1 MMITKSA
8 SGSWSQLVRL
18 SRCFSWAGK
27 STHRK
32 DETKN
37 EYQSKN
43 QDPTILIGLES
54 NPKKVN
60 FMTPKHNA
68 HIKRREKLFQHWS
81 EKETGAD
88 DLEEDIT
95 DFVIS
100 LDEDQLKAYG
110 KIYDLSEQDLQ
121 YLKIVI
127 EEAGASKFNA
137 QNIKEILLIFG
148 KMTDL
153 KHIPTDHIMR
163 IAKWAG
169 TSIARKLNFYFTR
182 NTFMRFYYELVNR
195 KALPLVVGNVQA
207 LLTMEFIHLE
217 FDPIESD
224 VSCDKLLEQHP
235 KLLKVLAKKFSEL
248 FYDESRGKQVLNP
261 NKFYQ
266 FMDMVVCMSNLNIY
280 RFEAFQTAKLLLW
293 YAMEHAPNRQDIH
306 SCIAVK
312 ATNFYWAF
320 IRVRVPDTQ
329 FTSKLLLFY
338 THRYLHRNNRRKF
351 NLLHCLTLELTLMKE
366 HFKMS
371 PEAIAPVV
379 EGVKVLLQHLRA
391 EVLDPQSRT
400 IFNAKNSIMYVQIM
414 LNLFPELGPLFRG
427 HKELIDYEPLP
438 DNPFREFF
446 YDMTDNLVTYL
457 WVSQAALSCKKGR
470 GHPHLLIFQAGDGI
484 FHIAREGN
492 YRQLLLYQNKIAE
505 QLKTVPGVHK
515 LASDMVFGVYEADI
529 VINDDYVVEVDSLL
543 HFVYCQRKLP
553 VIGYFLKQYHLRLM
567 GFKNVMSI
575 GWHDKILQERV
586 YNHHTEFFNEVVAQL
601 LSGKKR

>member
-8 SGSWSQLVRL
+8 SGSWSQLARVC
-18 SRCFSWAGK
+18 RCFAWAGK
-27 STHRK
+27 SSDPKH
-32 DETKN
+32 ETKN
-37 EYQSKN
+37 DYQSKN
-43 QDPTILIGLES
+43 KDPTILIGSES

-68 HIKRREKLFQHWS
+68 QIKRREKHFQHWS
-81 EKETGAD
+81 EKETGTD
-88 DLEEDIT
+88 DLEEDIS

-110 KIYDLSEQDLQ
+110 KIYDLSAQDLQ

-127 EEAGASKFNA
+127 EEVGASKFNA
-137 QNIKEILLIFG
+137 QNIKEILLIFE

-195 KALPLVVGNVQA
+195 KALPLVVGNVES
-207 LLTMEFIHLE
+207 LLNMDFINVD

-224 VSCDKLLEQHP
+224 VSCDKLLEEYP
-235 KLLKVLAKKFSEL
+235 KLLKVLSKKFSEL
-248 FYDESRGKQVLNP
+248 FYDESRGKRVLNP

-266 FMDMVVCMSNLNIY
+266 FMDMIVCMSNLNIY

-293 YAMEHAPNRQDIH
+293 YGIEHMPTKQDIH

-338 THRYLHRNNRRKF
+338 THKYLHRNNRRKF
-351 NLLHCLTLELTLMKE
+351 NLLHCLTLEMALMKE

-371 PEAIAPVV
+371 PETIAPVV
-379 EGVKVLLQHLRA
+379 EGIKVLLQHLRA
-391 EVLDPQSRT
+391 EVYDPNSRT

-446 YDMTDNLVTYL
+446 YDMTDNLLTYL

-470 GHPHLLIFQAGDGI
+470 GHPHLLVFQAGDGI

-492 YRQLLLYQNKIAE
+492 YRQLLLYQNKIAD

-553 VIGYFLKQYHLRLM
+553 VISHFLKQYHLRLM

-586 YNHHTEFFNEVVAQL
+586 YNHHAEFFNEIVAQL